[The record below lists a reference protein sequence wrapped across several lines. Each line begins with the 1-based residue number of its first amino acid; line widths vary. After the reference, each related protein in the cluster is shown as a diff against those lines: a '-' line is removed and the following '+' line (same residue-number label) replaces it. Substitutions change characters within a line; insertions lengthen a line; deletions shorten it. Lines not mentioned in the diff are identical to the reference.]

1 MKRFIFIFTVTLLFS
16 LNAYAKISN
25 NFEKKLFACTEE
37 YTLKKQECSETW
49 SMKCYNFLT
58 DINKKAQ
65 QCYKNTAIKILTQFY
80 NLPEKDAKIKID
92 KYTDFIYNEYLF
104 LYNDTSYCKQN
115 NCGVSP
121 YLYSEYT
128 TTQELYNY
136 VYKMIKSVSAHN

>member
-1 MKRFIFIFTVTLLFS
+1 MKKIAFIFALTLLFS
-16 LNAYAKISN
+16 FNVYADILNE
-25 NFEKKLFACTEE
+25 FEKELSSCQDK
-37 YTLKKQECSETW
+37 YTLKKQKCTETW

-58 DINKKAQ
+58 DINKEMQ
-65 QCYKNTAIKILTQFY
+65 LCYKNAAVKILTQFY
-80 NLPEKDAKIKID
+80 NVSEKDAQNKID
-92 KYTDFIYNEYLF
+92 TYVSFIYDEYLF
-104 LYNDTSYCKQN
+104 LYNNTNYCKQN